1 MQCSTVGQVIL
12 YSFCIFGGVFFF
24 SALLVFILI
33 TDFLCSLNYHLLPS
47 GLISPPGAS
56 TQAPD
61 KIPRLAALSCHSGAQ
76 ADESTVLGEQVE
88 LAWAKVE
95 DKSP

>member
-1 MQCSTVGQVIL
+1 MGTEVMHLVGCSG
-12 YSFCIFGGVFFF
+12 
-24 SALLVFILI
+24 
-33 TDFLCSLNYHLLPS
+33 P

-56 TQAPD
+56 TQATD